1 MQPGMNWA
9 YKTTPQT
16 QLNGREIDYSRGK
29 GLGGSSAINFAVWT
43 LGPKDDYDEW
53 ARQVGDQ
60 AFNWQN
66 ARRRFDDIENINL
79 EVDRKYQRYYQPL
92 AKDHGNRGKVNVES
106 PPIWEKGV
114 TEVADAA
121 EEFGF
126 PINKDINSG
135 DPIGIGLFPS
145 TSKGGIRITAAD
157 AFLSH
162 PPANLQIQ
170 TNSPVHKIS
179 FEGTQAVAAEVEGN
193 RHYTATKDIILCA
206 GALDTPKLLKLSG
219 IGPRS
224 ELTQHHL
231 PCISDLPGVGA
242 NLQDH
247 LYIPLTLHLKPG
259 LDDRP
264 ALFSSPTA
272 LANAR
277 TTFRTSRS
285 GPLTHMLHACLIYSA
300 RLPDLSSDPTFL
312 QLPPWTQ
319 QHVLAPTVPHF
330 EMESQSPPLMPL
342 PQDRSYFTLLVF
354 FFHPQSRGSVTLGSA
369 DPQAAPVCDAR
380 FLTEEFDRA
389 MAVRS
394 VRAAMEFLRT
404 PKVADMCDGV
414 VQVPRGESEEEILE
428 YVRENCGTSWHMTGT
443 ARIEV
448 KGSGQQEDGMGVVD
462 TRLRVKGVQGL
473 RVADMSVM
481 PFVPNCHTQAVAY
494 QIGAIAAE
502 KLCEEYGLD

>member
-9 YKTTPQT
+9 YKTTPQS
-16 QLNGREIDYSRGK
+16 QLNSREIDYSRGK

-43 LGPKDDYDEW
+43 LGPKHDYDEW
-53 ARQVGDQ
+53 ARQVGDP
-60 AFNWQN
+60 AFNWPN
-66 ARRRFDDIENINL
+66 TRRRFDDIENINL
-79 EVDRKYQRYYQPL
+79 KVDQKYQKYFQPL
-92 AKDHGNRGKVNVES
+92 AGDHGNRGRVHVEC
-106 PPIWEKGV
+106 PPIWEKGM

-145 TSKGGIRITAAD
+145 TSKGGIRNTAAD
-157 AFLSH
+157 AFLSD
-162 PPANLQIQ
+162 PPANLKIQI
-170 TNSPVHKIS
+170 NSPVHRIS
-179 FEGTQAVAAEVEGN
+179 FEGTHAVGVEVEGN
-193 RHYTATKDIILCA
+193 RHYTAIKEIILCA
-206 GALDTPKLLKLSG
+206 GALDSPKLLKLSG

-247 LYIPLTLHLKPG
+247 LYAPLTLHLKPG

-277 TTFRTSRS
+277 TAFRTSRS
-285 GPLTHMLHACLIYSA
+285 GPLAHMLHTSLIYSL
-300 RLPDLSSDPTFL
+300 RHSDLSSDAAFQ
-312 QLPPWTQ
+312 QLPASTQ

-330 EMESQSPPLMPL
+330 EMSSQSPPLIPL
-342 PQDRSYFTLLVF
+342 PQDRSYFTVLVF
-354 FFHPQSRGSVTLGSA
+354 FFHPQSRGSVTLASA
-369 DPQAAPVCDAR
+369 DPTAAPVCDGR
-380 FLTEEFDRA
+380 FLTEEFDRV
-389 MAVRS
+389 MVVRG
-394 VRAAMEFLRT
+394 VGAAMEFVRS
-404 PKVADMCDGV
+404 PRVAERCDGV

-443 ARIEV
+443 ARMEV
-448 KGSGQQEDGMGVVD
+448 KGSGGQEDKMGVVD
-462 TRLRVKGVQGL
+462 TGFRVKGVQGL

-502 KLCEEYGLD
+502 KLCAEYGLN